1 MNQEVGAVESG
12 RDWATISREIA
23 DSPLQ
28 HAFLQE
34 PTDTLNE
41 GCPLSPRIHLGG
53 AIIPSFLDDYGLDP
67 YEMRV
72 YIRLARRA
80 GMGGQCWESIPNL
93 ARACLMSPTKVKNC
107 LALLSSA
114 QMIKQLIRPGSSN
127 AYELMPSCHW
137 VKSSSLEHLRTQVTS
152 YRQKA
157 DQKRR
162 QLYQQ
167 QISTK
172 SSHIAPNYESPNY
185 EAPDYETPDYEVADY
200 DVAATRLR
208 GSCPPDY
215 DVAATQL
222 RGSCPPSYDV
232 ATKESLLRNP
242 IKDSHEGFPLIPPTP
257 QGEIPR
263 ECIQPVNRKNLAL
276 EKKCS
281 TSIPDNTGE
290 IQVKTVSVEVVCS
303 AAPSTEQKKNSVAGD
318 DLLDEKL
325 SELLERYNRGEI
337 GKLPEPEL
345 KMLAGVVIGDTVKL
359 YRRSGKVLSSAPN
372 DIDRQLMQF
381 IAVRDKQDFIYG
393 TRLIAAMERTPSRWG
408 ELVELVAAWQ
418 LGDVHAIP
426 TAAKHIALHSRL
438 QQSKQSTFEAI
449 KDL

>member
-1 MNQEVGAVESG
+1 MNQEVGAVEGG
-12 RDWATISREIA
+12 RDW
-23 DSPLQ
+23 
-28 HAFLQE
+28 
-34 PTDTLNE
+34 
-41 GCPLSPRIHLGG
+41 G

-80 GMGGQCWESIPNL
+80 GMGGQCWESIPNM
-93 ARACLMSPTKVKNC
+93 ARACLMSPQKVKNC
-107 LALLSSA
+107 LALLAAA
-114 QMIKQLIRPGSSN
+114 QLIKQLIRPGSSN
-127 AYELMPSCHW
+127 VYELMPECHW
-137 VKSSSLEHLRTQVTS
+137 VKSSSLERLRTEVTS

-167 QISTK
+167 QIATK
-172 SSHIAPNYESPNY
+172 SSPKAHHYEVGDY
-185 EAPDYETPDYEVADY
+185 ETPDYETPDYEVADY
-200 DVAATRLR
+200 EVAATQLR
-208 GSCPPDY
+208 GSYPPNY
-215 DVAATQL
+215 EVAATQL
-222 RGSCPPSYDV
+222 RGSCPPSYEV
-232 ATKESLLRNP
+232 ATKESLLRIP
-242 IKDSHEGFPLIPPTP
+242 IKDSHEGIPLIPPTP
-257 QGEIPR
+257 QGEIPG
-263 ECIQPVNRKNLAL
+263 ECAEPEPRKNSTTG
-276 EKKCS
+276 KKYS

-290 IQVKTVSVEVVCS
+290 IQAKPVPVEVVS
-303 AAPSTEQKKNSVAGD
+303 SVAFSGEQKKYSALGD

-381 IAVRDKQDFIYG
+381 IAVRDKQDFVYG

-418 LGDVHAIP
+418 LGDVNAIP
-426 TAAKHIALHSRL
+426 NAAKQIALHTRL

>member
-1 MNQEVGAVESG
+1 MNQEVGAVEGG
-12 RDWATISREIA
+12 RDW
-23 DSPLQ
+23 
-28 HAFLQE
+28 
-34 PTDTLNE
+34 
-41 GCPLSPRIHLGG
+41 G

-80 GMGGQCWESIPNL
+80 GMGGQCWESIPNM
-93 ARACLMSPTKVKNC
+93 ARACLMSTTKVKNC
-107 LALLSSA
+107 LALLSAA
-114 QMIKQLIRPGSSN
+114 QLIKQIIRPGSSN
-127 AYELMPSCHW
+127 VYELMPECHW
-137 VKSSSLEHLRTQVTS
+137 VKSSSLEHLRTEVTA
-152 YRQKA
+152 YRTNS

-172 SSHIAPNYESPNY
+172 SSPKTHHYEVADY
-185 EAPDYETPDYEVADY
+185 EAPDYEAPDYEVAATQLRGSCPPDY
-200 DVAATRLR
+200 EVAATRLR
-208 GSCPPDY
+208 GSCPP
-215 DVAATQL
+215 
-222 RGSCPPSYDV
+222 SYLV

-242 IKDSHEGFPLIPPTP
+242 IKDSHEGIPLIPPTP

-263 ECIQPVNRKNLAL
+263 ECIEPDHRKNLAL
-276 EKKCS
+276 EKKYS

-290 IQVKTVSVEVVCS
+290 IQAQPVPVEVVGSVTFSGEPKKYS
-303 AAPSTEQKKNSVAGD
+303 AAGD

-381 IAVRDKQDFIYG
+381 IAIRDQQDFIYG
-393 TRLIAAMERTPSRWG
+393 MRLIAAMERTPSRWG

-426 TAAKHIALHSRL
+426 TAAKQIALHTRL

>member
-1 MNQEVGAVESG
+1 MNQEVGATEGG
-12 RDWATISREIA
+12 RDW
-23 DSPLQ
+23 
-28 HAFLQE
+28 
-34 PTDTLNE
+34 
-41 GCPLSPRIHLGG
+41 G

-80 GMGGQCWESIPNL
+80 GMGGQCWESIPNM

-107 LALLSSA
+107 LALLA
-114 QMIKQLIRPGSSN
+114 AAHLIKQLKRPGASN
-127 AYELMPSCHW
+127 VYELMPECHW
-137 VKSSSLEHLRTQVTS
+137 VKASSLERLRTEVIS

-172 SSHIAPNYESPNY
+172 SSHIAHHYETPDYETPNY
-185 EAPDYETPDYEVADY
+185 EAPDYE
-200 DVAATRLR
+200 VAATQLR

-215 DVAATQL
+215 EVAATQLRGSCPPDYEVAATQL
-222 RGSCPPSYDV
+222 RGSCPPSYEV
-232 ATKESLLRNP
+232 ATKESLLRIP

-257 QGEIPR
+257 QGEKSGGCDYPA
-263 ECIQPVNRKNLAL
+263 RKNLAL
-276 EKKCS
+276 GKKCS
-281 TSIPDNTGE
+281 TSIPNNTGE
-290 IQVKTVSVEVVCS
+290 MQAKPVPVEFVCS
-303 AAPSTEQKKNSVAGD
+303 AAPVTQRSKKYSAAGD

-325 SELLERYNRGEI
+325 TQLLERYNRGEI

-345 KMLAGVVIGDTVKL
+345 KMLAATVIGDTVQL

-381 IAVRDKQDFIYG
+381 IAIRDQQDFVYG

-426 TAAKHIALHSRL
+426 TAAKQIALHSRL

>member
-1 MNQEVGAVESG
+1 MNQEVGATEGG
-12 RDWATISREIA
+12 RDW
-23 DSPLQ
+23 
-28 HAFLQE
+28 
-34 PTDTLNE
+34 
-41 GCPLSPRIHLGG
+41 G

-80 GMGGQCWESIPNL
+80 GMGGQCWESIPNM
-93 ARACLMSPTKVKNC
+93 ARACLMSPQKVKNC
-107 LALLSSA
+107 LALLSAA

-137 VKSSSLEHLRTQVTS
+137 VKSSSLEHLRTEVTS
-152 YRQKA
+152 YREKA

-172 SSHIAPNYESPNY
+172 SSHIAP
-185 EAPDYETPDYEVADY
+185 DYEVADY
-200 DVAATRLR
+200 EVADYEVVATQLR
-208 GSCPPDY
+208 GSCPPSY
-215 DVAATQL
+215 EVAATQL
-222 RGSCPPSYDV
+222 RGSCPPNYEV
-232 ATKESLLRNP
+232 ATKESLLRIP
-242 IKDSHEGFPLIPPTP
+242 IKDSHEGIPLTPPTP

-263 ECIQPVNRKNLAL
+263 ECDYPARRKNLAL
-276 EKKCS
+276 GRTAP
-281 TSIPDNTGE
+281 TSLPDNTGE
-290 IQVKTVSVEVVCS
+290 IQAKPVPVEFVCS
-303 AAPSTEQKKNSVAGD
+303 AVPATERSKKYSAGGD

-325 SELLERYNRGEI
+325 NQLLERYNRGEI
-337 GKLPEPEL
+337 EKLPESEL
-345 KMLAGVVIGDTVKL
+345 KMLAGVVIGDTVQL

-372 DIDRQLMQF
+372 DIDRQLLQF
-381 IAVRDKQDFIYG
+381 IAIRDKQDFVYG

-426 TAAKHIALHSRL
+426 NAAKQIALHTRL